1 MKTMNYEETHLEDIL
16 DCIECPNC
24 GGDAYLNGDCYECD
38 ECGWVKQVY

>member
-1 MKTMNYEETHLEDIL
+1 MKAMNHEEIYLEDIP

-38 ECGWVKQVY
+38 DCGWVKPIY

>member
-1 MKTMNYEETHLEDIL
+1 MDYEKCYSEDIL

-24 GGDAYLNGDCYECD
+24 GGDAFLNGDCYECD